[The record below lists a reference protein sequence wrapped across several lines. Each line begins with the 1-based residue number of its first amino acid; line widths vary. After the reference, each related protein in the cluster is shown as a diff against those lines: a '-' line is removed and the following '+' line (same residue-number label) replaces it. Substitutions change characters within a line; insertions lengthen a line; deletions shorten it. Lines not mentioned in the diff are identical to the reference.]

1 MMNHYPTL
9 AAVLAMDAQAL
20 FDHIACHL
28 IMQGC
33 ACRHVSRDGDVTCLY
48 RDAQGRAC
56 AIGAVLPNELYCAV
70 LEGRSLANLIPFL
83 RYTGP
88 QAARMLAQFMER
100 HLGLLAPLQGI
111 HDTHPPSQWPDE
123 LSRHARRLGLDTAAL
138 QAALILREAHR
149 PSRVCEEP
157 ADACA

>member
-1 MMNHYPTL
+1 MTDYPTL
-9 AAVLAMDAQAL
+9 SMVLAMDAQAL

-28 IMQGC
+28 ILQDC
-33 ACRHVSRDGDVTCLY
+33 VCRHVSPDGDVTCLY

-56 AIGAVLPNELYCAV
+56 AIGAIVPDSLYAQE
-70 LEGRSLANLIPFL
+70 LEGRSLGNLIPFL
-83 RYTGP
+83 SYTGP

-123 LSRHARRLGLDTAAL
+123 LSRHAWRLGLDTAAL